1 MMENDFTCIDVE
13 TANSSWSSICQ
24 IGLVV
29 VRPGQFAETW
39 QRLVNP
45 KVDFLSRNVAIHHIT
60 ADRVRESP
68 APPDIW
74 DALPELTKDR
84 PLVYHSHAWFD

>member
-1 MMENDFTCIDVE
+1 MIEYDFTCIDVE

-29 VRPGQFAETW
+29 VRSGQFAEAW

-68 APPDIW
+68 ELPDVW
-74 DALPELTKDR
+74 DALRKLTEDR
-84 PLVYHSHAWFD
+84 PLVLPQPRMV